1 MTFIETIK
9 NIQFLRGIAIRFRGI
24 LYFFIPVMCVGGGGR
39 VIKSNAMGF
48 LFVLR

>member
-9 NIQFLRGIAIRFRGI
+9 NIQFLRGIAIRFRDI
-24 LYFFIPVMCVGGGGR
+24 LYFFIPVMCVGGGR